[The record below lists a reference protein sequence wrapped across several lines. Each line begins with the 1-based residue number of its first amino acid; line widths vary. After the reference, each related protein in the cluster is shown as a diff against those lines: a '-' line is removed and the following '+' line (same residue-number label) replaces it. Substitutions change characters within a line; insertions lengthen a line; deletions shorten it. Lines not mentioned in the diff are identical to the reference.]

1 MRLKWRDGR
10 RERAWVCDNG
20 DSNFSFGPPCTRY
33 VAGISRSH
41 CKWILWCP
49 LFPFFLFPF
58 DIFCS
63 IIQPFWWH
71 WVCRGKGSFGHTGA
85 SLPAPGRK
93 VWPVRGI
100 YNTLDFQFS
109 FQFVVIRSGKL
120 SVSPGFGD
128 RKEWK
133 FLRSMYFCHLSAN
146 VLKNYSVCIFGNIN
160 TNESFCGIMM
170 IAMTKQCFFFLRNQ
184 GCCSCIRVITLMTLI
199 SLRQL
204 QDFF

>member
-1 MRLKWRDGR
+1 M
-10 RERAWVCDNG
+10 
-20 DSNFSFGPPCTRY
+20 
-33 VAGISRSH
+33 
-41 CKWILWCP
+41 
-49 LFPFFLFPF
+49 
-58 DIFCS
+58 
-63 IIQPFWWH
+63 
-71 WVCRGKGSFGHTGA
+71 CRGKGSFGHTGA

-109 FQFVVIRSGKL
+109 FQFVVIRSGRL

-160 TNESFCGIMM
+160 MNESFCGIMM
-170 IAMTKQCFFFLRNQ
+170 IAMTKQCSFFYVTWVAAVAFVL
-184 GCCSCIRVITLMTLI
+184 
-199 SLRQL
+199 
-204 QDFF
+204 